1 MSWDWNSKHPQKNDL
16 LCWSHVTCEQRVP
29 RSKHSKQLFF
39 ADTKNMFILI
49 SISTLDRCQLVPWNI
64 YRFPCLKTCS
74 AKIFP
79 IRKEHNTTF
88 SKSNSSLEE
97 YCRDCFIFKAV
108 YLLFMLTNISST
120 KMAFLVLYILL
131 FSCWKCVDFDML
143 LTSTISRTQS
153 LGKFDRPA
161 QNWKKTP
168 PIKRNKTYLHDD
180 YLSTPADLHWSHRL
194 FLHAWRHRNHF
205 GVPKQCKLGHVGFL
219 NQSCGS

>member
-39 ADTKNMFILI
+39 ADTKNTFILI

-120 KMAFLVLYILL
+120 KMVFLVLYILL
-131 FSCWKCVDFDML
+131 FSSWKCVDFDML

-161 QNWKKTP
+161 QNWKK
-168 PIKRNKTYLHDD
+168 R
-180 YLSTPADLHWSHRL
+180 R
-194 FLHAWRHRNHF
+194 R
-205 GVPKQCKLGHVGFL
+205 
-219 NQSCGS
+219 